1 MSNLEK
7 LIVNLRDLLPNAHID
22 DGDPSRCFRA
32 CVERYLKGLDDNA
45 DLINALD
52 ETEIPEAYVLCC
64 LHLLKSM
71 TQINLPADGDKP
83 LFSVHQTQ
91 QLSNCLQFVVCL
103 GIYPLLSPGVS
114 VPLHLRLEN
123 ADKFQCPR
131 LRDMSNR
138 HKKLFEI
145 AECFDALNR
154 SSIDALHDLVSP
166 NAYLGDYLAVLFQLS
181 YGPAVADVSIDVADI
196 VRVSRMRLRALL
208 ARLPRP
214 LAFKELFLFQSGFQK
229 QQTSGRTKAPQWLR
243 NACGRLITQLFVAK
257 PRDPD
262 SARCRSSALKDLIVG
277 VLDVHSSDPRHTS
290 AVASALAHILAAP
303 PQSIGSTNSVDQYY
317 HSLAFQISD
326 VIQTWKSTENRDII
340 LQVSHLVAIDTIHQ
354 VCERN
359 LQLGRQLFL
368 DKPLLSKI
376 DKLLVYSQPLE
387 RTIPDLHLKAID
399 VSDVAELLGAVDL
412 HESIVFVCEL
422 LDTRHPSQALI
433 SLLTRY
439 SNPWFHFY
447 ALLNL
452 ACHDEDDC
460 QIVAHAPD
468 SPVAKLRLRL
478 QSILVNLLE
487 SCNSSFSLFRDW
499 LLLPPLDLTSLKAL
513 DSDSSLTRPLRLRPG
528 VVLRPPSLI
537 LSTETPIDC
546 PYRVCQAA
554 ESTDHSLSM
563 VSARVEAAMQLL
575 KSLSPPLEEG
585 EASER
590 ILSNWSTSQN
600 DQEQQPKLPSLLL
613 LSLISD
619 INSHLVEAFAHH
631 PRDEPVCVSLR
642 SEGALDEE
650 ALSALLTASLLAS
663 AMLEQLDASNLWP
676 SDPSLAVHLLSTS
689 WTAISHVR
697 THVVPLVYGSGVLCG
712 GHGNAE
718 DARGIASLGSR
729 HCGLLCEPHGGKWT
743 SCVLLLHVSSDSLVM
758 PMLEVPIH
766 THTDLSFHQSL
777 SFTLQKGDKVTSE
790 VRDRFAELVPLLH
803 KIEKSFPQ
811 SSPSVE
817 LARQLRIALCTRG
830 AFSVGSSSPPSPSP
844 PNYPPLVETTQ
855 KKPLIEVLSSSGSSP
870 PKPQGDTEE
879 TPEETTE
886 LSPQLAEIF
895 TQLQDPFIPVRGHGL
910 IELSRLLEAKDP
922 SIKGFEDRIYAALTE
937 QLDNEDSYVYLSA
950 IRGLSAMGNAFT
962 DRLLPLLL
970 ARFLTDSLN
979 VEFRLKLGEAIVRVL
994 RELGDVSPKYCNLVV
1009 SGLLKASNDPSELIR
1024 AASLSNLSEICRF
1037 LGDAIQPVVYEVFGA
1052 IENSLKHDTAP
1063 LVRKS
1068 AAYLARSLF
1077 VEAPRSNQL
1086 GLPRHIP
1093 EDLIRDIHRL
1103 LRDRLRIERDLEV
1116 LEQLEAAM
1124 AELDAR
1130 TRASV
1135 FRRPDN
1141 VSDLVKEIRILRPFN
1156 D

>member
-229 QQTSGRTKAPQWLR
+229 QQ
-243 NACGRLITQLFVAK
+243 

-676 SDPSLAVHLLSTS
+676 SDPSLAVHLLSLTLS
-689 WTAISHVR
+689 RLCMVLESSAADTAMLKMQEESLH
-697 THVVPLVYGSGVLCG
+697 LVL
-712 GHGNAE
+712 A
-718 DARGIASLGSR
+718 IAAFFVN
-729 HCGLLCEPHGGKWT
+729 HME
-743 SCVLLLHVSSDSLVM
+743 
-758 PMLEVPIH
+758 
-766 THTDLSFHQSL
+766 
-777 SFTLQKGDKVTSE
+777 KGDKVTSE